1 MILTFPRL
9 NFYTKATAPIL
20 FYGCL
25 ISPVHADTLLLQNGD
40 RISGDIQSQTDQ
52 SVSIRLPY
60 ATTAVQIP
68 RKSVKQIIST
78 HAKAQKAEAKSDPD
92 VLKETDW
99 KLSGGADVDV
109 KITHNSS
116 TTNYAKA
123 TNTLEYSDS
132 IWRYALDDSYYYE
145 TEDGD
150 TDTHKYTI
158 KPSLDYFFTTKWYWH
173 NSVEYD
179 YNMIADKYLSVDY
192 ATGPGYRFWN
202 EKNRRLE
209 LTLQGGMRTAY
220 WHDGSDSDDDS
231 STLSSYYIN
240 DHYSYPFVSVGWDYL
255 QPIAD
260 TDFTLFSKGTYLK
273 YVQQQS
279 SVVTMNQSL
288 NFNAGIRYKLSE
300 HVHIALGTGLD
311 WDDIYLN
318 LDGHKIRDA
327 DNKEWRQTLS
337 IGATF

>member
-9 NFYTKATAPIL
+9 SFYTKATAPIL
-20 FYGCL
+20 ICGCL

-60 ATTAVQIP
+60 ATTAIQIP
-68 RKSVKQIIST
+68 RKSVKQVITT
-78 HAKAQKAEAKSDPD
+78 HAKTQKAEVKSDPD

-123 TNTLEYSDS
+123 TNTLEYTDS